1 MKRKLIVEVIAFLLM
16 LLYLFASVSKWLTF
30 RTFTNDINNQPFPNG
45 LTPWIIYSV
54 PPLQVAI
61 VFALMFER
69 TRTLGFYASLILM
82 SVYSV
87 YTAAVLL
94 KFFDYVP
101 CSCGGIIRN
110 LTWSQHLFL
119 NLFFVALSIA
129 GIVLRRNRFSKDGP
143 TKQVMITG

>member
-1 MKRKLIVEVIAFLLM
+1 MKRKMIVEVIAFLLM
-16 LLYLFASVSKWLTF
+16 LLFLFASVSKWLAF

-61 VFALMFER
+61 TLSLMFER
-69 TRTLGFYASLILM
+69 TRTFGFYASLILM
-82 SVYSV
+82 SVYSL
-87 YTAAVLL
+87 YTSAVLL
-94 KFFDYVP
+94 NLFDYVP

-110 LTWSQHLFL
+110 LSWSRHLIL
-119 NLFFVALSIA
+119 DLFFVAISIA
-129 GIVLRRNRFSKDGP
+129 GILLRRNRFSKDGP